1 METLYQRRAGVA
13 ARTVAGSCLLIPGEA
28 SARSVFTLNATG
40 HRLWELLA
48 EPQSAEMLAQALAG
62 RYRITIER
70 ARGDVAAFLAEMQ
83 AKGLVVTAA
92 GGSGSRQQ
100 EIEEG

>member
-1 METLYQRRAGVA
+1 MEPLYQRKGGVA
-13 ARTVAGSCLLIPGEA
+13 ARTVAGSCLLIPAEA

-48 EPQSAEMLAQALAG
+48 EPQSAEMLAQALAK
-62 RYRITIER
+62 RYRITIDR
-70 ARGDVAAFLAEMQ
+70 ARNDVAAFLAEMQ

-92 GGSGSRQQ
+92 GGQ
-100 EIEEG
+100 

>member
-1 METLYQRRAGVA
+1 MEPLYQRKGGVA
-13 ARTVAGSCLLIPGEA
+13 ARTVAGSCLLIPAEA

-48 EPQSAEMLAQALAG
+48 EPQSAEMLAQALAE
-62 RYRITIER
+62 RYRITIDR
-70 ARGDVAAFLAEMQ
+70 ARNDVAAFLAEMQ

-92 GGSGSRQQ
+92 GGQ
-100 EIEEG
+100 

>member
-13 ARTVAGSCLLIPGEA
+13 ARTVAGSCLLIPAEA

-62 RYRITIER
+62 HYRIAVER

-83 AKGLVVTAA
+83 AKGLIVADPGPET
-92 GGSGSRQQ
+92 
-100 EIEEG
+100 